1 VDFEDLVRKHAADL
15 FRYAFWLSRD
25 RQRAEDVVQE
35 ALLRGWR
42 AFPRLR
48 ERSAAKAWLYSIVR
62 NEHFRE
68 AARNSPP
75 AESIDEM
82 ELPDERPGAFG
93 LEMRDALK
101 ALPATYSE
109 PLALQVLGG
118 FSCAEIAAMLDIT
131 EGAAMTRL
139 TRARQALKRL
149 LAPGTSVERKGGR
162 S

>member
-1 VDFEDLVRKHAADL
+1 MDFEDLVRKHAADL

-48 ERSAAKAWLYSIVR
+48 EQSAAKAWLYSIVR
-62 NEHFRE
+62 NEHYRE

-82 ELPDERPGAFG
+82 EIADERPGYFG

-101 ALPATYSE
+101 ALPATYAE

-118 FSCAEIAAMLDIT
+118 FSGVEIAAMLDIT
-131 EGAAMTRL
+131 EGATMTRL

-149 LAPGTSVERKGGR
+149 FAPGGSAERKGGR